1 MAELDR
7 LDRLHGLGAMPARYT
22 SRPRRRRP
30 VGPLL
35 PSLLIT
41 ALLLAGVIAWSPNDS
56 MASVRR
62 LVGLGDHRLGTP
74 PHVPLGRGSYA
85 FTMTQP
91 ASGEPVGYSPCRV
104 IKVEV
109 NPDGAPAD
117 YNELVDTAIR
127 HTHDATGLAFER
139 VGLTEDRDVR
149 ASGLP
154 LARHAPVLVMWA
166 GEGEVPELGGRVV
179 GIGGSAPAESDTG
192 RLRYVTG
199 RVVLDTDAFA
209 EFSPS
214 EQPLAQAIIDHEFGH
229 LVGLAHVD
237 DPGELMYSD
246 NIGRTTYG
254 PGDREGLARLG
265 GIAC

>member
-1 MAELDR
+1 
-7 LDRLHGLGAMPARYT
+7 MPGRYT
-22 SRPRRRRP
+22 SRPRSRRTI
-30 VGPLL
+30 GPLL

-41 ALLLAGVIAWSPNDS
+41 ALVLAGAIVWSPNDS
-56 MASVRR
+56 MGAMRR

-74 PHVPLGRGSYA
+74 PHVPFGRGSFA
-85 FTMTQP
+85 FTKTQP
-91 ASGEPVGYSPCRV
+91 GGGEPVGYSPCRV

-109 NPDGAPAD
+109 NPAGAPAD
-117 YNELVDTAIR
+117 YDELVDTAIR

-149 ASGLP
+149 TSGLP

-166 GEGEVPELGGRVV
+166 DENEVPDLAGRIA
-179 GIGGSAPAESDTG
+179 GIGGSAAVESDTG
-192 RLRYVTG
+192 RWRYVTG
-199 RVVLDTDAFA
+199 RVVLDKDAFA
-209 EFSPS
+209 GFRPS
-214 EQPLAQAIIDHEFGH
+214 EQSLAQAIVDHEFGH